1 MPYPLRDHDRILASC
16 LLVNHEAAA
25 LHFSVGFRLVKFEV
39 MPTTTATK
47 RIAPPKR
54 LIFGPGPS
62 MVDPRAYEAMAQ
74 PIVGIRDPYFLE
86 IMNEIQAGLRE
97 AFGTS
102 NQKTFMIPGSG
113 SAAMEAAVAN
123 FVRPGS
129 KFAVFAAGHF
139 ADRMTVAAKRQHAE
153 IARLEKPWGEVF
165 TAEEA
170 ERFIE
175 RERPDVIG
183 FVQAE
188 TSTGAYQSGRAIAP
202 AGKKMG
208 ALVIA
213 DCVTSLGAM
222 PVELDAVGI
231 DVAYSC
237 SQKGLS
243 CPAGLSPISVSPT
256 AWAWLEQR
264 ADEGHTWYLDLRL
277 MGKYFEPPYVY
288 HHTPSP
294 PLYYA
299 MHQGL
304 ATIEEEGLSN
314 RWDRHLR
321 AGQRLVAGLTGLG
334 FQPLVKQAKD
344 RIWHLTTV
352 VPPAGSNEAELR
364 EKLLNKYNIEIAG
377 GLGQVAGKILRIGT
391 MGPLAT
397 DEKVDFL
404 LEAIAACM

>member
-1 MPYPLRDHDRILASC
+1 MVRRKREAFQFRVSELLTLKMMPAT
-16 LLVNHEAAA
+16 V
-25 LHFSVGFRLVKFEV
+25 
-39 MPTTTATK
+39 TK

-54 LIFGPGPS
+54 LIYGPGPS
-62 MVDPRAYEAMAQ
+62 MVDPRVYEAIAQ

-86 IMNEIQAGLRE
+86 IMGEIKAGLRE
-97 AFGTS
+97 VFGTA
-102 NQKTFMIPGSG
+102 NQKIFLVPGSG

-123 FVRPGS
+123 FVPPGA
-129 KFAVFAAGHF
+129 KFAIFTAGHF
-139 ADRMTVAAKRQHAE
+139 ANRMAIAAERHGAVVV
-153 IARLEKPWGEVF
+153 RLEKPWGEVF

-175 RERPDVIG
+175 REQPHAVC

-188 TSTGAYQSGRAIAP
+188 TSTGAYQSGRAIVP
-202 AGKKMG
+202 AAKKAG

-243 CPAGLSPISVSPT
+243 CPAGLSPLSSSPK
-256 AWAWLEQR
+256 AWKWLEQR
-264 ADEGHTWYLDLRL
+264 TDEPRTWYLDLRL
-277 MGKYFEPPYVY
+277 MDKYFDPPHVY
-288 HHTPSP
+288 HHTPCP

-299 MHQGL
+299 MHEAL
-304 ATIEEEGLSN
+304 SVIEEEGLRN

-321 AGQRLVAGLTGLG
+321 AGQRLTAGLTRLG
-334 FQPLVKQAKD
+334 FEPFVKEPQD

-352 VPPAGSNEAELR
+352 LPPPGVSEAGLR
-364 EKLLNKYNIEIAG
+364 EKLLDKYDIEIAG

-391 MGPLAT
+391 MGPLAS
-397 DEKVDFL
+397 EEHVDSL
-404 LEAIAACM
+404 LEAVAACM